1 MPYFTE
7 DAINQVKKMRKV
19 LAECKKLCEEDKS
32 ATPLQKKTIELLDL
46 IEGSVEE
53 NLMNEYRFYDIDLN

>member
-1 MPYFTE
+1 
-7 DAINQVKKMRKV
+7 MRKV